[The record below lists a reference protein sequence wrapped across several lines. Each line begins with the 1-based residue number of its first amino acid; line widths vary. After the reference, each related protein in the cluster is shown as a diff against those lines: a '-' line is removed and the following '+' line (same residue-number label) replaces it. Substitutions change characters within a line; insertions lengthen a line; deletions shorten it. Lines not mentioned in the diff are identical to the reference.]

1 MDKSDNILSRIND
14 NMKTF
19 SKGQKRIAEFIAEQ
33 YDKAAYITA
42 LKLGKSV
49 GVSEST
55 VVRFARELGY
65 DGYPDMQKALR
76 AIICTQLTAA
86 QRVGVATDRIGEND
100 ILKSVLDA
108 DMENIRLSLNEID
121 RVEFA
126 KIADAIVDAKRVYI
140 LGVRSSASL
149 ASFLSFYLNLI
160 SPNVRHVQT
169 STASELFEQI
179 FRIEKDDVL
188 IAISFPRY
196 STRTLKAIDYAKNQ
210 GATVIGIT
218 DSSSSPIAEAADMS
232 LVAKSDMVSFVDSLV
247 APLSVI
253 NALMVAISMKK
264 KSEVVDSFEKL
275 EKIWDEYKVYEKF
288 DTEK

>member
-19 SKGQKRIAEFIAEQ
+19 SKGQKRIAQFIAEQ

-196 STRTLKAIDYAKNQ
+196 STRTLKAIDYAKSQ
-210 GATVIGIT
+210 GAIVIGIT
-218 DSSSSPIAEAADMS
+218 DSASSPIAEASDMS
-232 LVAKSDMVSFVDSLV
+232 LAAKSDMVSFVDSLV

-264 KSEVVDSFEKL
+264 KGEVVESFEKL

>member
-14 NMKTF
+14 NMKNF

-140 LGVRSSASL
+140 LGVRSSAAL